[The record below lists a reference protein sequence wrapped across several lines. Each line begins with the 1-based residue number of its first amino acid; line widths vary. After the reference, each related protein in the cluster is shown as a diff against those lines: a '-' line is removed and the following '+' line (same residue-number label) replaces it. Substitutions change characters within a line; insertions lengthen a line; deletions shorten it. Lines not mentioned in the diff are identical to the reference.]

1 MNLKYYKELPT
12 FLYFPKRSLSPV
24 PWRVYCFH
32 CFRSILPD
40 LVCFHAPYLF
50 STCWKSNSHE
60 VTVTA
65 SEAAKWIVYCA
76 GDAQHSIEGINSE
89 LFCVLSSNCLSQP
102 SRGPCFIL
110 LLSLPEA
117 VDRKQ
122 STGSSRPEPA
132 AMTQLWRQRLDSFDK
147 ERRRIKQGP
156 LDG

>member
-1 MNLKYYKELPT
+1 MMNLKYYKELPT

-89 LFCVLSSNCLSQP
+89 LFCVLTVRLNRQEDLVLSFFFLCLR
-102 SRGPCFIL
+102 SR
-110 LLSLPEA
+110 A
-117 VDRKQ
+117 VDAIAA
-122 STGSSRPEPA
+122 SSLLVPVDCFR
-132 AMTQLWRQRLDSFDK
+132 
-147 ERRRIKQGP
+147 
-156 LDG
+156 